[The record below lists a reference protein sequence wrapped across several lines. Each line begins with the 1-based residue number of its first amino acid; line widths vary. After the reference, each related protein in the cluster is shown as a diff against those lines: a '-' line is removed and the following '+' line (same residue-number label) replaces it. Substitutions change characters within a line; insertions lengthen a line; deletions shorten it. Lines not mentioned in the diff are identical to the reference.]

1 MTDTAT
7 HSAYGEL
14 VEPATVRMERMLPG
28 PMARVWAYLTESD
41 LRGQWLATGE
51 MELRVGGKVDLTWR
65 NDELTGH
72 REERPA
78 GVEALHRQE
87 STVIRIDPPRLL
99 VFGWAGGS
107 DVAFELEP
115 KGSQVK
121 LTVTHRRLRDRSQTI
136 GVSAGWHAHL
146 DVLAARL
153 DGRAPQPFWKI
164 WTGLRAEYDQ
174 RLP

>member
-1 MTDTAT
+1 MIDTAT
-7 HSAYGEL
+7 RGAFGEL
-14 VEPATVRMERMLPG
+14 IEPATVRLKRMLPG
-28 PMARVWAYLTESD
+28 PIERIWAYLTESD
-41 LRGQWLATGE
+41 LRGQWLATGD
-51 MELRVGGKVDLTWR
+51 MDLRVGGKVDLTWR

-99 VFGWAGGS
+99 TFGWAGGS
-107 DVAFELEP
+107 DVTFELEP
-115 KGSQVK
+115 QGDEVK
-121 LTVTHRRLRDRSQTI
+121 LTVIHRRARDRSQLL

-146 DVLAARL
+146 DVLVARL
-153 DGRAPQPFWKI
+153 EGDDLPLFWKT
-164 WTGLRAEYDQ
+164 WTELRAAYDQ